1 LVNSGNH
8 DRDFFAGMWKTISS
22 GKVWKGEICNRS
34 KNGDLYYVDSL
45 IMPFFE
51 PANGVRHFVA
61 IRYEVTDRIRKT
73 VELKELAHEARVA
86 AQAKADFLA
95 NMSHE
100 IRTPMNAVIGM
111 TGLLL
116 DSSLDER
123 QREFAETIRQGGDQ
137 LLSLI
142 NDILDFSKIESG
154 KLQMESTRL
163 DLRECLE
170 SALDLLATK
179 AAEKKIDLL
188 SWAEPDVPSSI
199 LGDVTRLRQ
208 ILVNL
213 VGNAVK
219 FTEEGEVVVTLL
231 VRQDSSLPHSQVW
244 LRVEVRDTGIGISAE
259 AQKLLFQA
267 FSQVDASTTRRFGGT
282 GLGLAISHRLVELMG
297 GRIWVESE
305 PAHGSVF
312 TFEIP
317 VEPVA
322 PPPQLDLPPAVR
334 GPGQKRVLIID
345 DSATNRRILSLQT
358 ESWGF
363 LPSAAESGAEALEWM
378 ARGDSFDLLILD
390 YQMPGADGLDV
401 IREIRKQF
409 TAEQL
414 PAILLT
420 SMGQT
425 QIPSELGISLV
436 LCKPIKSLQLYDA
449 VQRIWSPR
457 AHSPGLPHREE
468 NLIPRLAEHFP
479 YRILMAEDNP
489 INQKVAQ
496 MMLQK
501 LGYRPEIVGNG
512 MEAIEALQRQEYDVV
527 FLDVQMPVMD
537 GLQAARQIGSRFPLE
552 KRPVL
557 VALTA
562 HAMAGDREQFLGA
575 GMDDY
580 LSKPVTVASLLAVL
594 HNVQPKLDLRRKK

>member
-1 LVNSGNH
+1 
-8 DRDFFAGMWKTISS
+8 
-22 GKVWKGEICNRS
+22 
-34 KNGDLYYVDSL
+34 
-45 IMPFFE
+45 
-51 PANGVRHFVA
+51 
-61 IRYEVTDRIRKT
+61 
-73 VELKELAHEARVA
+73 
-86 AQAKADFLA
+86 
-95 NMSHE
+95 
-100 IRTPMNAVIGM
+100 
-111 TGLLL
+111 
-116 DSSLDER
+116 
-123 QREFAETIRQGGDQ
+123 
-137 LLSLI
+137 
-142 NDILDFSKIESG
+142 
-154 KLQMESTRL
+154 
-163 DLRECLE
+163 
-170 SALDLLATK
+170 
-179 AAEKKIDLL
+179 
-188 SWAEPDVPSSI
+188 
-199 LGDVTRLRQ
+199 
-208 ILVNL
+208 
-213 VGNAVK
+213 
-219 FTEEGEVVVTLL
+219 
-231 VRQDSSLPHSQVW
+231 
-244 LRVEVRDTGIGISAE
+244 VEVRDTGIGISAE

-537 GLQAARQIGSRFPLE
+537 GLQAARQIGSQFPLE